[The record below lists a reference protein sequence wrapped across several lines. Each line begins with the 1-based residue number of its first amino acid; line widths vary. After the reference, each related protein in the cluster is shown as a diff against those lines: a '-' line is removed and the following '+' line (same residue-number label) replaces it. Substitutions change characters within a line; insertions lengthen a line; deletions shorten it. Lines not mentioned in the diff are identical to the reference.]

1 MIGVYIHHIW
11 LCLSIIK
18 LSGEIEKNAGLK
30 RNSSQLFSICHW
42 NLNSIIPQI
51 SNYSFWELIFHSIIL
66 MYFVYQ
72 THILTLPQHLMIKI
86 LKFMDITYYGLI
98 MHLIV
103 RVVVFVYIIKVHCF
117 EIYWCLLFT
126 RMLSFCNFNSWGII

>member
-1 MIGVYIHHIW
+1 MFTFTTFDSVSV
-11 LCLSIIK
+11 LSSWVVKLKKTLALNVTQVNYFLFVTGILTVLSHKSQII
-18 LSGEIEKNAGLK
+18 
-30 RNSSQLFSICHW
+30 LFES
-42 NLNSIIPQI
+42 L
-51 SNYSFWELIFHSIIL
+51 FHSIIL

-72 THILTLPQHLMIKI
+72 THILTLPKHLMIKI

-126 RMLSFCNFNSWGII
+126 RMLSFCNFNSWEII